1 MHDDGAHA
9 VLVAVGEKMLAGDGL
24 GPKYSQ
30 DSSEVLG
37 FEGRQFSFEIAFS
50 HPLAF

>member
-1 MHDDGAHA
+1 MHDDGVHA
-9 VLVAVGEKMLAGDGL
+9 VLVAVGEKMLARDGL

-30 DSSEVLG
+30 DSSEFLG
-37 FEGRQFSFEIAFS
+37 VEGRQFSFEIAFS